1 MFFQV
6 SNCQSD
12 GDWAF
17 FLWKNLGFHLDV
29 SIFMK
34 ISTIYLVKK
43 HYRIMKMNFS
53 QKFEVKPRG
62 AECAKIVFTEHEIT
76 TVAQFLFE
84 TCSGRAVCPLF
95 KKDNDVILRIAE
107 KRDERFI
114 ESHTIFLDFDNEQQT
129 PQELISKVDEDIQ
142 ASCAFSSYSDSKEK
156 RKYHMFW
163 LFEDALN
170 KEQHKLISTFLYEQY
185 KAVSSFEDSLDAC
198 SIKSSQMCFGTSN
211 PLSIFN
217 NNEKIFRSAE
227 HFFQLKAFQQWA
239 MEREEEE
246 CSREEE
252 KHAQKAN
259 KTAKNEGGNSYINYD
274 MCNDYQNKPWNE
286 FAEKWGVDGYEKGW
300 VNYRLEHEGWLFSPH
315 SQIVYQYIDEKKYFQ
330 MPYFIH
336 RGHFN
341 ESSSESIKHWLLQT
355 MACYKLL
362 NPRCDLNRILYRV
375 LQKIELHNLNHN
387 KTLSSRDLIEVMEEV
402 DSYTEENI
410 EERYKKRL
418 DYLRTTSRPKSGI
431 IIKKSKANRNFGH
444 NTLLS
449 LLKKELVLSVVDCS
463 SVSAKQAHKI
473 VKEKFPRLGIKLEWI
488 QKLYCEKGFAQE
500 QQMTKVGLQ
509 MRAIR
514 ELLEEDS
521 LLSERKLLSLLKSEK
536 GISIGRSTLQRRL
549 KELEI

>member
-1 MFFQV
+1 MRI
-6 SNCQSD
+6 
-12 GDWAF
+12 
-17 FLWKNLGFHLDV
+17 NL
-29 SIFMK
+29 
-34 ISTIYLVKK
+34 
-43 HYRIMKMNFS
+43 S

-84 TCSGRAVCPLF
+84 CCSGRAVCPLF
-95 KKDNDVILRIAE
+95 KKEDGATLLRIAE

-114 ESHTIFLDFDNEQQT
+114 KSHTIFLDFDNEQQT
-129 PQELISKVDEDIQ
+129 PQELISKVDGDIQ
-142 ASCAFSSYSDSKEK
+142 ASCAFSSYSDSLEK
-156 RKYHMFW
+156 RKFHMFF

-185 KAVSSFEDSLDAC
+185 KKVSSFENSLDAC
-198 SIKSSQMCFGTSN
+198 SIKSSQMCFGSSN

-246 CSREEE
+246 CSSTEE
-252 KHAQKAN
+252 KDAHKAN

-300 VNYRLEHEGWLFSPH
+300 VNYRMEHEGWLFSPQ
-315 SQIVYQYIDEKKYFQ
+315 SQIAYQYVDEKYFQ

-355 MACYKLL
+355 MSLYKLL

-402 DSYTEENI
+402 DSYTDTEEDI

-418 DYLRTTSRPKSGI
+418 DFLRTTTKPKSRI
-431 IIKKSKANRNFGH
+431 IIKKSQANRLVGYS
-444 NTLLS
+444 T
-449 LLKKELVLSVVDCS
+449 LLKKIKSELVLSVVS
-463 SVSAKQAHKI
+463 GMETPQEALAI
-473 VKEKFPRLGIKLEWI
+473 VQQNEKTKRLGITEEWI
-488 QKLYCEKGFAQE
+488 KDFYSRTMRFNE
-500 QQMTKVGLQ
+500 TRNSIKVGMQ
-509 MRAIR
+509 QKAIKDLIEKYGELSIR
-514 ELLEEDS
+514 KMLSLLLEEKELKIS
-521 LLSERKLLSLLKSEK
+521 RGTLLKRLK
-536 GISIGRSTLQRRL
+536 DL
-549 KELEI
+549 KELQNCN